1 MLIRRLCIVGVGLM
15 GGSLARALRQAG
27 ACAEIIGVGRR
38 VEKLEK
44 AVSLGVID
52 GYDTDIGR
60 AVAGADM
67 VVLAVPVGALEHCFS
82 AMDGHLATDA
92 VVTDVGSVKR
102 HVLDAAK
109 AALGAI
115 PDYLVPGH
123 PIAGAEKSGIEAAVA
138 TLYRD
143 RRVILTP
150 AEHTDATALER
161 VRAMWQATGA
171 EVVEMEAGYHDA
183 VLAATSHL
191 PHVLA
196 YALVDVL
203 GNMREHTDIFRNAA
217 GGFRDFSR
225 IASSDPDVWRDICLT
240 NGDEIARVLARYRE
254 ELETLEENI
263 RAGNGDHLRLVFQR
277 AKALRDQYANGE
289 SNGG

>member
-1 MLIRRLCIVGVGLM
+1 MLIQRLCIVGVGLM

-27 ACAEIIGVGRR
+27 ACAEIVGVGRR
-38 VEKLEK
+38 VERLEK

-52 GYDTDIGR
+52 GYDTDIAR
-60 AVAGADM
+60 AVADADM

-82 AMDGHLATDA
+82 AMKGHLAADA

-102 HVLDAAK
+102 HVLRAAES
-109 AALGAI
+109 ALGAV

-123 PIAGAEKSGIEAAVA
+123 PIAGAEKSGIEAADA
-138 TLYRD
+138 SLYQH

-150 AEHTDATALER
+150 TEQTDSKALER
-161 VRAMWQATGA
+161 ARAMWQAAGA

-203 GNMREHTDIFRNAA
+203 GNMREHPDIFRNAA

-240 NGDEIARVLARYRE
+240 NSDEIARVLARYRE
-254 ELETLEENI
+254 ELACLEADI
-263 RAGNGDHLRLVFQR
+263 RAGNGDQLRRVFQR
-277 AKALRDQYANGE
+277 AKALRDQYAKGELNGD
-289 SNGG
+289 

>member
-15 GGSLARALRQAG
+15 GGSLARALRQG
-27 ACAEIIGVGRR
+27 DACAEIMGVGRR

-52 GYDTDIGR
+52 RYDTDIAQ
-60 AVAGADM
+60 AVANADM
-67 VVLAVPVGALEHCFS
+67 VVLAVPVGALEHCFA
-82 AMDGHLATDA
+82 AMDGHLAADA

-102 HVLDAAK
+102 HVLKAAK

-123 PIAGAEKSGIEAAVA
+123 PIAGAEKSGIEAAIA
-138 TLYRD
+138 DLYQG

-150 AEHTDATALER
+150 TEQTDPNALDR

-196 YALVDVL
+196 YTLVEVL
-203 GNMREHTDIFRNAA
+203 GNMREHPDIFRNAA
-217 GGFRDFSR
+217 GGFRDFTR
-225 IASSDPDVWRDICLT
+225 IASSDPDVWRDICLS
-240 NGDEIARVLARYRE
+240 NGDEIARVLALYRE
-254 ELETLEENI
+254 QLERMETDI
-263 RAGNGDHLRLVFQR
+263 RAGNGEPLHQMFRH
-277 AKALRDQYANGE
+277 AKALRDQYAKGDA
-289 SNGG
+289 SND